1 MICLNTIKAFIWA
14 HKRITETVRIIFVA
28 KRLIML
34 NCDYAYSYYN
44 SESLQSRCYF
54 HSYSKTLSKVTVT
67 VTPFSVT
74 AFTVTT
80 ELRLQQQAK
89 CNVPC
94 VSLEK
99 NGKQVN
105 TNAIFSTFKEKQIK
119 N

>member
-1 MICLNTIKAFIWA
+1 MICLNTIKVFIWA

-28 KRLIML
+28 KRLIVL
-34 NCDYAYSYYN
+34 NCYYAYSYYT
-44 SESLQSRCYF
+44 SKSIQSRCYF